1 MEVIIQHNHTKS
13 NYQYI
18 CDKYILP
25 IWFDYRDIDWIRYYP
40 MKDGKMYKKNIVK
53 EEKSKN
59 DHNLSNIY
67 DDEKVNIYDI
77 FRKYLA
83 YVNNMSLVNDITD
96 EEMEK
101 LLNIKICDYD
111 WNFMWSTPI
120 YDKNSKELLLQKKL
134 DESYIKHIIKEKY
147 NEFEYDDIDIDTFI
161 DIFKQLKINI
171 GYNYICMKRRSE
183 YGFNIY
189 ILDKTGKY
197 IYRIFYETYN
207 EDNNG
212 HILTLYNRQLNI
224 GYEEKMYSNRIENF
238 INGIYHSTNED
249 PQITKIINNNTKLIL
264 LNKIYPTLSEFIINA
279 YNNDSI
285 ILITEKELITL
296 NKYIRET
303 TC

>member
-1 MEVIIQHNHTKS
+1 MNH
-13 NYQYI
+13 I
-18 CDKYILP
+18 
-25 IWFDYRDIDWIRYYP
+25 
-40 MKDGKMYKKNIVK
+40 
-53 EEKSKN
+53 
-59 DHNLSNIY
+59 
-67 DDEKVNIYDI
+67 
-77 FRKYLA
+77 
-83 YVNNMSLVNDITD
+83 
-96 EEMEK
+96 
-101 LLNIKICDYD
+101 LNI
-111 WNFMWSTPI
+111 
-120 YDKNSKELLLQKKL
+120 LLKK
-134 DESYIKHIIKEKY
+134 KY

-161 DIFKQLKINI
+161 DIFKQSKINI

-224 GYEEKMYSNRIENF
+224 GYEEKMYSNRIENY

-285 ILITEKELITL
+285 ILI
-296 NKYIRET
+296 
-303 TC
+303 

>member
-1 MEVIIQHNHTKS
+1 MIKTAK
-13 NYQYI
+13 NY
-18 CDKYILP
+18 
-25 IWFDYRDIDWIRYYP
+25 F
-40 MKDGKMYKKNIVK
+40 YK
-53 EEKSKN
+53 
-59 DHNLSNIY
+59 
-67 DDEKVNIYDI
+67 
-77 FRKYLA
+77 
-83 YVNNMSLVNDITD
+83 
-96 EEMEK
+96 
-101 LLNIKICDYD
+101 
-111 WNFMWSTPI
+111 
-120 YDKNSKELLLQKKL
+120 KKL

-183 YGFNIY
+183 YGFNI
-189 ILDKTGKY
+189 LDKTGIY

-224 GYEEKMYSNRIENF
+224 GYEEKMYSNRIENY

>member
-1 MEVIIQHNHTKS
+1 MIKTAK
-13 NYQYI
+13 NY
-18 CDKYILP
+18 
-25 IWFDYRDIDWIRYYP
+25 F
-40 MKDGKMYKKNIVK
+40 YK
-53 EEKSKN
+53 
-59 DHNLSNIY
+59 
-67 DDEKVNIYDI
+67 
-77 FRKYLA
+77 
-83 YVNNMSLVNDITD
+83 
-96 EEMEK
+96 
-101 LLNIKICDYD
+101 
-111 WNFMWSTPI
+111 
-120 YDKNSKELLLQKKL
+120 KKL

-171 GYNYICMKRRSE
+171 GDNYICKQQRNE

-189 ILDKTGKY
+189 ILDKTGEY

-212 HILTLYNRQLNI
+212 NIFTLYNKQLNI
-224 GYEEKMYSNRIENF
+224 GYEEKMYSNRMENY
-238 INGIYHSTNED
+238 INGKYHSTNED
-249 PQITKIINNNTKLIL
+249 PQITKIIYNNTKLIL
-264 LNKIYPTLSEFIINA
+264 LDKIYPTLSQFIMNA

>member
-1 MEVIIQHNHTKS
+1 MEVIIQHNYTKS

-25 IWFDYRDIDWIRYYP
+25 IWFDPRDIDWIRYYP
-40 MKDGKMYKKNIVK
+40 MKDDKMYKKIIVKRIK
-53 EEKSKN
+53 EEKSKDN
-59 DHNLSNIY
+59 HNLSNIY

-120 YDKNSKELLLQKKL
+120 YDKNSEELLLQKIL
-134 DESYIKHIIKEKY
+134 DKSYIKHILQEKY

-189 ILDKTGKY
+189 IY
-197 IYRIFYETYN
+197 
-207 EDNNG
+207 
-212 HILTLYNRQLNI
+212 
-224 GYEEKMYSNRIENF
+224 
-238 INGIYHSTNED
+238 
-249 PQITKIINNNTKLIL
+249 
-264 LNKIYPTLSEFIINA
+264 
-279 YNNDSI
+279 
-285 ILITEKELITL
+285 
-296 NKYIRET
+296 
-303 TC
+303 

>member
-1 MEVIIQHNHTKS
+1 MEVIIQQS

-40 MKDGKMYKKNIVK
+40 MKDDKMYKKIIVKRIK
-53 EEKSKN
+53 EEKSKDN
-59 DHNLSNIY
+59 HNLSNIY

-120 YDKNSKELLLQKKL
+120 YDKNSEELLLQKKL

-147 NEFEYDDIDIDTFI
+147 NEYVNFI
-161 DIFKQLKINI
+161 SFRYLE
-171 GYNYICMKRRSE
+171 SE
-183 YGFNIY
+183 
-189 ILDKTGKY
+189 
-197 IYRIFYETYN
+197 
-207 EDNNG
+207 
-212 HILTLYNRQLNI
+212 RQLNDEINFAKNLFELKFEINQTYIMLGENDYSDENQSLFQHLELVKMERI
-224 GYEEKMYSNRIENF
+224 GKSNIYCGFYPLGKTYHYFQIE
-238 INGIYHSTNED
+238 
-249 PQITKIINNNTKLIL
+249 P
-264 LNKIYPTLSEFIINA
+264 LSFV
-279 YNNDSI
+279 
-285 ILITEKELITL
+285 
-296 NKYIRET
+296 
-303 TC
+303 